1 MPIKIPATVFDG
13 LGKWLKSGHW
23 DEHIEHIEDLYYLHL
38 RAYFDMHDL
47 ATFDEMSAKIGQ
59 HWGITLSNVIVM
71 DFLSRET
78 KPGNVID
85 QYLKRRG
92 WKENAIPKAY
102 LKAVRN
108 SVMNL
113 YEISDIRP
121 GKSFLARELIFGRDP
136 ILVTER
142 TATKNMLLWEKYA
155 MRIVN
160 VRGHNIIASRLLPY
174 EPELAEQVVDEIFQ
188 RTVHFENAFGDSIKE
203 LFGHLEPKD
212 LRPLALFMTMK
223 LSAPLFSEA
232 WLMDSE
238 SDQANV
244 KLPTP
249 VNTDVDLIRFIQ
261 PPLPI

>member
-1 MPIKIPATVFDG
+1 
-13 LGKWLKSGHW
+13 
-23 DEHIEHIEDLYYLHL
+23 
-38 RAYFDMHDL
+38 
-47 ATFDEMSAKIGQ
+47 
-59 HWGITLSNVIVM
+59 
-71 DFLSRET
+71 
-78 KPGNVID
+78 
-85 QYLKRRG
+85 
-92 WKENAIPKAY
+92 
-102 LKAVRN
+102 
-108 SVMNL
+108 
-113 YEISDIRP
+113 
-121 GKSFLARELIFGRDP
+121 
-136 ILVTER
+136 
-142 TATKNMLLWEKYA
+142 

-188 RTVHFENAFGDSIKE
+188 RTVQFENAFGDSIKE